1 MCGLIGAVARRNI
14 TPILLDGLKRLE
26 YRGYDSA
33 GLALITDTGADN
45 QAIDMRRC
53 VGRVAD
59 LEASLGGAP
68 PASFLGMGHTRW
80 ATHGEPEERNAHPH
94 LSNGTVA
101 VVHNG
106 IIENYEALRKV
117 LEVMGYHF
125 LSDTDTEVVAHLVH
139 YHLKGSGS
147 LLEAVRATVRQ
158 LSGAYA
164 IAVMASSEPGTLVVT
179 RQGNPLVLG
188 LGEDEHYVASDAVAL
203 LPLTQ
208 RFVFPQDGDVI
219 SISGAGV
226 QMFGADEQPVQRP
239 EQALDLDAQA
249 ADKGPYRHYMLKE
262 IHEQPDAVAD
272 TLQGFTERDALLPEA
287 LGFPDLE
294 LLRRVKSVHLVAC
307 GTSFHAAEVGRYWL
321 ESMARLPCM
330 VDLASEY
337 RYRDPVVPP
346 DCLFMTLS
354 QSGETADTL
363 AALRYAK
370 QAGYLARLAICN
382 VPGSSLAR
390 ESDATLLT
398 RAGPEMGVASTK
410 AFTTQL
416 VTLLLLTVL
425 LSRRRWHEPAGAPG
439 LVEPLRQIAGQIE
452 EVLQLNRRIEVMARR
467 FADRSNAL
475 YIGRGVMY
483 PIAKEGALKLKE
495 ISYIH
500 AEAYAAG
507 ELKHGPLALVTA
519 EMPVVALAPSSEL
532 SPKLKSNLRE
542 IQARGG
548 KLYVFADAKTEIA
561 AEDGVEVLTMP
572 AVDELS
578 SPIAYTV
585 ALQLLAYHVAVLKGT
600 DVDKPRNLAKSVTVE

>member
-1 MCGLIGAVARRNI
+1 MCGLIGAVARRNV
-14 TPILLDGLKRLE
+14 TPILLDSLKRLE

-33 GLALITDTGADN
+33 GLALIGDN
-45 QAIDMRRC
+45 RSIDMRRC

-59 LEASLGGAP
+59 LEASIGGDP
-68 PASFLGMGHTRW
+68 PASWTGMGHTRW

-117 LEVMGYHF
+117 LEVMGYRF

-139 YHLKGSGS
+139 YHLKTSDG
-147 LLEAVRATVRQ
+147 LLEAVRAAVRQ

-164 IAVMASSEPGTLVVT
+164 IAVMAAAEPDTLVVT

-188 LGEDEHYVASDAVAL
+188 VGEDEQFVASDAVAL
-203 LPLTQ
+203 LPLTK
-208 RFVFPQDGDVI
+208 RFIFPEDGDVVSLRYGDI
-219 SISGAGV
+219 SIYGV
-226 QMFGADEQPVQRP
+226 DNLPVMRPVQG
-239 EQALDLDAQA
+239 LDLDARS

-262 IHEQPDAVAD
+262 IHEQPDALAD
-272 TLQGFTERDALLPEA
+272 TLQGYIERDVLLPDA
-287 LGFPDLE
+287 LGFADPF
-294 LLRRVKSVHLVAC
+294 LLQQVKAIHLVAC
-307 GTSFHAAEVGRYWL
+307 GTSHHAAEVGRYWL
-321 ESMARLPCM
+321 ESAARLPCSA
-330 VDLASEY
+330 DLASEY
-337 RYRDPVVPP
+337 RYRAPVVPH
-346 DCLFMTLS
+346 DCLFVTIS

-370 QAGYLARLAICN
+370 EVGYLSRLAICN

-390 ESDATLLT
+390 EADATLLT
-398 RAGPEMGVASTK
+398 RAGPELGVASTK

-416 VTLLLLTVL
+416 MTLLMLTLLLA
-425 LSRRRWHEPAGAPG
+425 RKHAPEAAGAG
-439 LVEPLRQIAGQIE
+439 QVEQLRQIAGQVE
-452 EVLQLNRRIEVMARR
+452 DVLNLNRRIEALAKA
-467 FADRSNAL
+467 FADRSHAL
-475 YIGRGVMY
+475 YIGRGPMY

-507 ELKHGPLALVTA
+507 ELKHGPLALVDQQ
-519 EMPVVALAPSSEL
+519 MPVVAVAPGDAL
-532 SPKLKSNLRE
+532 GAKLKSNLRE

-548 KLYVFADAKTEIA
+548 RLYVFADQAAEIA
-561 AEDGVEVLTMP
+561 AEDGVEVIEMP
-572 AVDELS
+572 ATDALS
-578 SPIAYTV
+578 APIAYAV

-600 DVDKPRNLAKSVTVE
+600 DIDKPRNLAKSVTVE